1 MDTQNSSHTQ
11 HDALVYFA
19 VQARDAAPLM
29 ARLHDMVLEGRLT
42 LARPETAAPLPS
54 ILPALTDRQREVL
67 VLMRQQLSNKQIG
80 RKLALSH
87 FTVRNH
93 VSQLLRLLN
102 VPTRKAAISAL
113 EALDRQDDDHNR
125 LPSV

>member
-1 MDTQNSSHTQ
+1 MDTQNSSNTQ

-42 LARPETAAPLPS
+42 LARPETAAPLP
-54 ILPALTDRQREVL
+54 PALTDRQREVL
-67 VLMRQQLSNKQIG
+67 ALMRQQLSNKQIG
-80 RKLALSH
+80 RKLTLSH

-113 EALDRQDDDHNR
+113 EALDTQDEDHNR
-125 LPSV
+125 LPSA